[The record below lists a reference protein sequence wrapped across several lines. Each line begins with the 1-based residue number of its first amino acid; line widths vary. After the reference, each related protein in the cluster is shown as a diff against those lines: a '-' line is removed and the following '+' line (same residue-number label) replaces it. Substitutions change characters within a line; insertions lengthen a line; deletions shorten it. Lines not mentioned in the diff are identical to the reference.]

1 MEWWLVVSCNGNYPT
16 LSIIAGFCTG
26 NQTIC
31 PYAHPRDVHIAAT
44 GFQFNRIL
52 LKLDFQPTLFLIFV
66 LPSAG
71 FESTTFVHCNTYWL
85 SIITNHLTHST
96 ISSISKYSFTGRDE
110 TFQLRM
116 RIKVEVILTLNRV
129 AMLDPQLFIN
139 TLQQYIYIYI

>member
-1 MEWWLVVSCNGNYPT
+1 MSHVTYFRF
-16 LSIIAGFCTG
+16 I
-26 NQTIC
+26 
-31 PYAHPRDVHIAAT
+31 AHPRDVHIAAT
-44 GFQFNRIL
+44 GFQFNRTL
-52 LKLDFQPTLFLIFV
+52 LKLDFQPTRFLIFV

-71 FESTTFVHCNTYWL
+71 FEPTTFVHCNTYWF